1 MLMKKIRL
9 FFTAIMVLM
18 TAGLASA
25 QSQTVK
31 GTVSDAATGDP
42 IPFASIQVKG
52 TMTGAAAGADG
63 TYSITVPSAQ
73 NSVLVFS
80 FVGYKTV
87 EIPVEGKMAVDCA
100 LSVDATALEDV
111 VVVAYGSAKREAVT
125 GSVTSVKGETLAS
138 APVTSVDKALSGK
151 LAGVQITAVSGQPGA
166 PSQIRIRG
174 NSSINA
180 SNAPLWVVDGIPV
193 ILDGTSEM
201 TNMSNGIATI
211 NPNDIESI
219 TVLKDAAA
227 AAVYGSRAANG
238 VILVTTKSGKA
249 GKAQFDARVKYGVSW
264 LQSDSDFRM
273 MTASELLGYQR
284 DAAVNAGHNP
294 DDPTSAYYR
303 PKSLLSGEL
312 TNWMDHLTRP
322 GQLQEYE
329 ISARGGNNRG
339 TYFSSISYHK
349 NEGSFYGI
357 DYSRLQARVNADYK
371 LLDNLETG
379 VRVNVAYT
387 DQNDVPMQSL
397 YYANPVW
404 AGMTMLHWI
413 PKYDANGNHNV
424 NIPTNTYQNPRAT
437 AIYDDQWSKAYKFN
451 GTMFLRWEPVKHLVI
466 ETRNSAEVAFAQD
479 RRYWNPLSD
488 GTTGGSEATLQATK
502 SQYTNFTTSNT
513 INYSNV
519 FGGYHSLRVLLGQ
532 EATAYK
538 YEYSYVYAPGVD
550 PQIPYQNTAP
560 QANVESEVGFENQSM
575 LSFFGIADYNYDNR
589 YFVQATVRGDGS
601 SLFGSKNKWGLFWSA
616 SASWNISNE
625 KWMDSTRSWLDLLK
639 IRASYGLNGNNGIDP
654 YKAYG
659 VYASTQYNGVVGMLP
674 SQPSNDYLSWE
685 KNSTWNVGLD
695 FGFLQNRLR
704 GNIDVYERTTKDMLL
719 DVKVPQTT
727 GFSTNF
733 MNAGSMKNTGVE
745 LQLDGDI
752 ISTNDFLW
760 TLGFNLAHNK
770 TEILDLAVDP
780 DENGIEKIESGS
792 FMHYVVGRSMF
803 SYYLPDYY
811 GVNPSNGEA
820 LWVTEDG
827 TLSNNYNDA
836 RKYYA
841 GSPEPK
847 LIGGFNTSL
856 TWKGLSLSAFFEFK
870 AGSYICLVNEG
881 SYLNSDGTQMLMNQM
896 ASSLNY
902 WKKPGDTGV
911 NPKPI
916 AGNSTSSATALSD
929 RWLQRSDYL
938 RIKDITLSY
947 SLPKVALDKMH
958 IKGLRFFVSGLNLYC
973 FNDVDFWDPELG
985 VTGTSAGNYP
995 LTKSFVGG
1003 IELSF

>member
-1 MLMKKIRL
+1 MKKIKL
-9 FFTAIMVLM
+9 FFTAIMVLV
-18 TAGLASA
+18 TAALASA
-25 QSQTVK
+25 QSLTVT
-31 GTVSDAATGDP
+31 GTVFDADSGDP
-42 IPFASIQVKG
+42 IPFASIRVNG

-63 TYSITVPSAQ
+63 SYSITVPSG
-73 NSVLVFS
+73 NSVLIFS
-80 FVGYKTV
+80 FVGYKTTEV
-87 EIPVEGKMAVDCA
+87 AVEGRAVVDCELA
-100 LSVDATALEDV
+100 LDATALDDV

-125 GSVTSVKGETLAS
+125 GSVTSVKGEGLAS
-138 APVTSVDKALSGK
+138 TPVTSVDKALSGK

-166 PSQIRIRG
+166 QSQIRIRG

-193 ILDGTSEM
+193 IADGTSEM
-201 TNMSNGIATI
+201 TNISNGIATI

-249 GKAQFDARVKYGVSW
+249 GKAQFDARAKYGISW
-264 LQSDSDFRM
+264 LQSDSGFRM
-273 MTASELLGYQR
+273 MTGEELLGYQR
-284 DAAVNAGHNP
+284 DAAINAGHDPDNP
-294 DDPTSAYYR
+294 ASPYYR
-303 PKSLLSGEL
+303 PMSLLSGEL
-312 TNWMDHLTRP
+312 TNWMAHLTRP
-322 GQLQEYE
+322 GQMQEYE
-329 ISARGGNNRG
+329 VSARGGNSRG
-339 TYFSSISYHK
+339 TYFSSLSYHK
-349 NEGSFYGI
+349 NEGVYYGI
-357 DYSRLQARVNADYK
+357 DYSRFQARVNADYK

-379 VRVNVAYT
+379 VRVNVSYT

-397 YYANPVW
+397 YYANAAW
-404 AGMTMLHWI
+404 TGLTMLPWI
-413 PKYDANGNHNV
+413 PKYDENGNHNV
-424 NIPTNTYQNPRAT
+424 NIPSNSYTNPRAT
-437 AIYDDQWSKAYKFN
+437 AEYDDQWSKSYKFQ

-466 ETRNSAEVAFAQD
+466 ETRNSAEAAFTQD

-488 GTTGGSEATLQATK
+488 GSPGGSEATLQATK
-502 SQYTNFTTSNT
+502 SQYVNLTTSNT

-519 FGGYHSLRVLLGQ
+519 FGGYHSLRVLAGQ
-532 EATAYK
+532 EATSYK
-538 YEYSYVYAPGVD
+538 YQYSYVSAPGVD

-560 QANVESEVGFENQSM
+560 QANVESEVGFENEAM

-589 YFVQATVRGDGS
+589 YFVQATVREDGS

-625 KWMDSTRSWLDLLK
+625 KWLDSTDSWLDLLK
-639 IRASYGLNGNNGIDP
+639 VRASYGLNGNNGIDP

-659 VYASTQYNGVVGMLP
+659 VYATTQYNGGVGMRP
-674 SQPSNDYLSWE
+674 NTPANDYLSWE

-695 FGFLQNRLR
+695 FGFLGNRLR
-704 GNIDVYERTTKDMLL
+704 GNFDVYERTTRDMLL

-745 LQLDGDI
+745 FQLDADLV
-752 ISTNDFLW
+752 STKDVLW
-760 TLGFNLAHNK
+760 TFGFNIAHNR

-780 DENGIEKIESGS
+780 DDKGLEKIEAGS
-792 FMHYVVGRSMF
+792 FIHYVVGRSMF
-803 SYYLPDYY
+803 SYYLADYY

-827 TLSNNYNDA
+827 TLTNNYSKA

-847 LIGGFNTSL
+847 LIGGFNT
-856 TWKGLSLSAFFEFK
+856 TFAWKGLSVSAFFEYK
-870 AGSYICLVNEG
+870 VGNHVLLLNEQ
-881 SYLNSDGTQMLMNQM
+881 SYLNSDGAEMQMNQM

-902 WKKPGDTGV
+902 WKKPGDVGV
-911 NPKPI
+911 NPKPV
-916 AGNSTSSATALSD
+916 AGNSSNSDNALSD
-929 RWLQRSDYL
+929 RWLERGDYL
-938 RIKDITLSY
+938 RIKDVTISY
-947 SLPKVALDKMH
+947 SLPQTALQKIH
-958 IKGLRFFVSGLNLYC
+958 VKGLRFFVSGLNLYC
-973 FNDVDFWDPELG
+973 FNDVNYWDPEMG
-985 VTGTSAGNYP
+985 VTGTGAGNYP

>member
-100 LSVDATALEDV
+100 LSVDATALDDV

-138 APVTSVDKALSGK
+138 TPVTSVDKALSGK

-273 MTASELLGYQR
+273 MTASELLSYQR
-284 DAAVNAGHNP
+284 DAAINAGHNP

-357 DYSRLQARVNADYK
+357 DYSRIQARVNADYK
-371 LLDNLETG
+371 LLNNLETG

-404 AGMTMLHWI
+404 AGMTMLPWV
-413 PKYDANGNHNV
+413 PKYDENGNHNV
-424 NIPTNTYQNPRAT
+424 NIPTNSYQNPRAT

-488 GTTGGSEATLQATK
+488 GTPGGSEATLQATK

-519 FGGYHSLRVLLGQ
+519 FGGYHSLRLLLGQ

-560 QANVESEVGFENQSM
+560 QANVESEVGFSNESM

-589 YFVQATVRGDGS
+589 YFLQATVREDGS

-616 SASWNISNE
+616 SASWNVSSE
-625 KWMDSTRSWLDLLK
+625 KWMSGARSWLDLFK

-659 VYASTQYNGVVGMLP
+659 VYASTQYNGVVGMRP

-704 GNIDVYERTTKDMLL
+704 GNIDVYERTTMDMLL

-733 MNAGSMKNTGVE
+733 MNAGSMKNTGIEFQFDADLV
-745 LQLDGDI
+745 
-752 ISTNDFLW
+752 STSDFLW
-760 TLGFNLAHNK
+760 TLGFNIAHNR

-792 FMHYVVGRSMF
+792 FMHYVVGRSMY

-827 TLSNNYNDA
+827 SLSNNYNDA

-870 AGSYICLVNEG
+870 TGSYICLVNEG

>member
-138 APVTSVDKALSGK
+138 TPVTSVDKALSGK

-264 LQSDSDFRM
+264 LQSDSGFRM
-273 MTASELLGYQR
+273 MTASELLSYQR
-284 DAAVNAGHNP
+284 DAAINAGHDP

-303 PKSLLSGEL
+303 PMSLLSGEL
-312 TNWMDHLTRP
+312 TNWMNHLTRP

-404 AGMTMLHWI
+404 AGMTMLPWV
-413 PKYDANGNHNV
+413 PKYDENGNHNV
-424 NIPTNTYQNPRAT
+424 NIPTNSYQNPRAT

-488 GTTGGSEATLQATK
+488 GTPGGSDATLQATK

-532 EATAYK
+532 EATAYR

-560 QANVESEVGFENQSM
+560 QANVESEVGFSNESM

-589 YFVQATVRGDGS
+589 YFVQATVREDGS

-625 KWMDSTRSWLDLLK
+625 KWMGGAKSWLDLLK

-659 VYASTQYNGVVGMLP
+659 VYATTQYNGGVGMRP
-674 SQPSNDYLSWE
+674 STPANDYLSWE

-695 FGFLQNRLR
+695 FGFLGNRLR
-704 GNIDVYERTTKDMLL
+704 GNFDVYERTTMDMLL

-792 FMHYVVGRSMF
+792 FMHYVVGRSMY

-827 TLSNNYNDA
+827 SLSNNYNNA